1 MEKFNFNLMMPMCCN
16 VSVLALFPSPLS
28 IARHGSA
35 VPLQPNSSS
44 VWSRLRA
51 MNASVSNFMSS
62 TKFLPTKLT
71 VLQLEPDVRDAKDDY
86 RLDIE
91 RCASMPNM
99 KQEFQSALLRN
110 GEESLL
116 CDL

>member
-1 MEKFNFNLMMPMCCN
+1 MMPMFCN
-16 VSVLALFPSPLS
+16 MSVIALFPSPLS
-28 IARHGSA
+28 VARHGSA
-35 VPLQPNSSS
+35 VPLQPNSTSM
-44 VWSRLRA
+44 WSRLRA

-71 VLQLEPDVRDAKDDY
+71 VLQLESDARDAKDDY

-99 KQEFQSALLRN
+99 KQEFQSALLRD
-110 GEESLL
+110 GDESLMCEL
-116 CDL
+116 

>member
-1 MEKFNFNLMMPMCCN
+1 MMPMFCN
-16 VSVLALFPSPLS
+16 TSVIALFPSPLS
-28 IARHGSA
+28 VARHGSA
-35 VPLQPNSSS
+35 VPLQPNSTSM
-44 VWSRLRA
+44 WSRLRA
-51 MNASVSNFMSS
+51 VNASVSNFMSS

-71 VLQLEPDVRDAKDDY
+71 VLQLESDARDAKDDY

-110 GEESLL
+110 GDESLMCEL
-116 CDL
+116 